1 MLDGWHEFYMLL
13 GTAAA
18 ALVALLFV
26 AASIGIGL
34 ITIARGSPTH
44 TYTSPIVFH
53 YTYVLFVSLVALI
66 PINTDWSLSA
76 TVGVSAA
83 GAFTYSC
90 FIFARVMRGT
100 TRDLDDRLGYG
111 LSPLVAYA
119 TTLAAAILL
128 FERSAIGP
136 PLLAGAL
143 MLLLLINIRNAWDL
157 TLFFAQQQNERKR
170 ESGSTQS

>member
-1 MLDGWHEFYMLL
+1 
-13 GTAAA
+13 
-18 ALVALLFV
+18 
-26 AASIGIGL
+26 
-34 ITIARGSPTH
+34 
-44 TYTSPIVFH
+44 
-53 YTYVLFVSLVALI
+53 
-66 PINTDWSLSA
+66 
-76 TVGVSAA
+76 
-83 GAFTYSC
+83 
-90 FIFARVMRGT
+90 MRGT